1 MDQHNL
7 NNKSKDLPTVY
18 AISIDNNIVS
28 HVASNECLGVL
39 IDEKLTFETHIE
51 YICKK
56 ACTGIGVLRRIKPF
70 VSLCTL
76 VTLYNSLVQP
86 YFDYCSHYGT
96 LVERN
101 WKINCKNFKAVW
113 VGPLPVLHY
122 IRYVDILD
130 NLKRKNLETRR
141 SHIKATLMYKIPNDQ
156 SAPHLRASLTK
167 LNDTNINYDLRNF
180 ETDLKAL
187 PRPKTN
193 FLKRSFKYSGA
204 MLWNNLSCEA
214 KTAQSLSKFKSK
226 LVSLPSAG
234 SLWFINLYVC
244 MF

>member
-86 YFDYCSHYGT
+86 YFNYCSPLWDTCGKK
-96 LVERN
+96 LKDKLQKLQSR
-101 WKINCKNFKAVW
+101 
-113 VGPLPVLHY
+113 VGRAITGSSLH
-122 IRYVDILD
+122 
-130 NLKRKNLETRR
+130 
-141 SHIKATLMYKIPNDQ
+141 
-156 SAPHLRASLTK
+156 
-167 LNDTNINYDLRNF
+167 
-180 ETDLKAL
+180 
-187 PRPKTN
+187 
-193 FLKRSFKYSGA
+193 
-204 MLWNNLSCEA
+204 
-214 KTAQSLSKFKSK
+214 
-226 LVSLPSAG
+226 
-234 SLWFINLYVC
+234 
-244 MF
+244 